1 MASRFGNT
9 TGSSS
14 QGGQINIYT
23 VLALVGFLIML
34 VGVVWMIFH
43 NHGLFTGLYAG
54 LRGWHLH
61 HSRPGSLI
69 RLNTLRSPVPPSGV
83 GCRIMPCPPDSRGS

>member
-43 NHGLFTGLYAG
+43 NMDYSQGFTQ
-54 LRGWHLH
+54 
-61 HSRPGSLI
+61 GSEGGIFTILDQG
-69 RLNTLRSPVPPSGV
+69 R
-83 GCRIMPCPPDSRGS
+83 